1 MISLQSTQFIFQK
14 STPLTEE
21 PQTEPVTSQKP
32 LAELGGGDLVVVKN
46 ELGELQVEKQKW
58 SSKHK
63 EVVESLDIEDEEST
77 NQRETLASTLDFLG
91 L

>member
-1 MISLQSTQFIFQK
+1 M
-14 STPLTEE
+14 
-21 PQTEPVTSQKP
+21 
-32 LAELGGGDLVVVKN
+32 VVKN
-46 ELGELQVEKQKW
+46 EKGVLQVEKQKW